1 MKKVAKIHQPPP
13 KHWVGNGFE
22 VQSMFTYRDT
32 DKNLDPFLMMD
43 YNPPRYFDGGRHN
56 HLRGVEEHPHRGFE
70 TVTIAYQGEITHRDS
85 TGGGGTIGSGDVQW
99 MTAGSGLMHEEYH
112 SEAFSAKGGMFEMVQ
127 LWVNLPAK
135 YKMTRPKYQ
144 AIKATDIPL
153 VELPDNAGHVR
164 IIAGRLGDTQGATET
179 FSPVNMWD
187 VNMRAGKSHKF
198 SVPESHNLII
208 LLLEGSILV
217 NEADIA
223 RQSELI
229 TFEKG
234 GNDVRIEANNETKL
248 LMLSGEPLNEPI
260 VGYGP
265 FVMNSREEIHQ
276 AFDDINSDKFGRIDQ

>member
-13 KHWVGNGFE
+13 KHWISNGFE

-56 HLRGVEEHPHRGFE
+56 HLLGVEEHPHRGFE

-164 IIAGRLGDTQGATET
+164 IIAGRLGDTQGAAET

-276 AFDDINSDKFGRIDQ
+276 AFDDINSGKFGRIDQ